1 MAEDRGP
8 SLMEALSQY
17 LAGLKDGKQPGGQQ
31 EVNRFIKWC
40 GSDRV
45 ADKLTPA
52 EVAEYAES
60 AGLWGADSAKK
71 LLPVKS
77 FLTFMRQRGITAV
90 SLAPH
95 LKAPGAKGGAKR
107 VYVKHTGEQA
117 ELSPEGHKKL
127 QSRLELLKD
136 ERIKVRGD
144 VQRAMA
150 DKDFKENA
158 PLDAAKERQGYI
170 EAGIKELE
178 GILANAVVTSGR
190 GSARGRQIML
200 GRKVT
205 LKDVDSGRLVVYT
218 LVDPRE
224 SDPLA
229 GKLSSVSPVGK
240 ALLDRVIGEEIHVT
254 VPKGIVRYIIH
265 KVEG

>member
-1 MAEDRGP
+1 
-8 SLMEALSQY
+8 MEALSEY
-17 LAGLKDGKQPGGQQ
+17 LAGLKDGKQPNGQQ
-31 EVNRFIKWC
+31 EVNRFIQWC
-40 GSDRV
+40 GRDRR
-45 ADKLTPA
+45 AGKLTPA

-60 AGLWGADSAKK
+60 AGLWSGDSAKK

-77 FLTFMRQRGITAV
+77 FLTFLKQRGITSV
-90 SLAPH
+90 SLAAH
-95 LKAPGAKGGAKR
+95 LKVPRGKGGARR
-107 VYVKHTGEQA
+107 VYLKTRGEQA
-117 ELSPEGHKKL
+117 ELSAEGYKKL
-127 QSRLELLKD
+127 QSRLEVLKE
-136 ERIKVRGD
+136 ERIKIRGD

-170 EAGIKELE
+170 EAGINELE
-178 GILANAVVTSGR
+178 GILANAVVTSRR
-190 GSARGRQIML
+190 GSARTRQVTL

-229 GKLSSVSPVGK
+229 GRLSSVSPVGK
-240 ALLDRVIGEEIHVT
+240 ALLDRVIGEEVHIS
-254 VPKGIVRYIIH
+254 VPKGTVRYIIH

>member
-1 MAEDRGP
+1 MSESRTP

-17 LAGLKDGKQPGGQQ
+17 LAGLKEGKQPDGQQ
-31 EVNRFIKWC
+31 EVNRFIQWC
-40 GSDRV
+40 GRDRE

-52 EVAEYAES
+52 EVASYAES
-60 AGLWGADSAKK
+60 AGLWGGDSAKK

-77 FLTFMRQRGITAV
+77 FLAFLKQAGITAV

-95 LKAPGAKGGAKR
+95 LKVPRGKGAAGR
-107 VYVKHTGEQA
+107 VYLKTRGEQA

-127 QSRLELLKD
+127 QSRLEMLKE
-136 ERIKVRGD
+136 ERIKIRGD

-178 GILANAVVTSGR
+178 GILANAVITSRR
-190 GSARGRQIML
+190 GSDRVRHVTL

-218 LVDPRE
+218 LVDQRE

-229 GKLSSVSPVGK
+229 GKISSVSPVGK
-240 ALLDRVIGEEIHVT
+240 ALLDRAMGEEIHIS
-254 VPKGIVRYIIH
+254 VPKGTVRYIIH